1 MAMDIAAILDMAIMN
16 EIEAHEF
23 YQGVAAK
30 TADKSVQGLFTEFAA
45 EELKHRQLLEQLK
58 KKPDLKAAFP
68 ASADYRISE
77 GVALPPLTTD
87 LKPVDAIALAM
98 KKEEAAMRGYQAL
111 AATAQQPE
119 AKQLFE
125 GLARMEQGHKARME
139 DLYTNT
145 AFPEAW

>member
-1 MAMDIAAILDMAIMN
+1 MAMDIAAILDMAILN

-23 YQGVAAK
+23 YKGVAAK
-30 TADKSVQGLFTEFAA
+30 TADKSVKGLFTEFAA

-58 KKPDLKAAFP
+58 KKPDLQAAFP
-68 ASADYRISE
+68 ASADYKVSE
-77 GVALPPLTTD
+77 GVTLPALTTD
-87 LKPVDAIALAM
+87 LKPADAIALAM
-98 KKEEAAMRGYQAL
+98 KKEEAAMRGYQGL
-111 AATAQQPE
+111 AATAERPE